1 MKNNKGYDFPEGL
14 LGMDIDDV
22 EAFLNTEFERV
33 TLVDE
38 KIADGCDDGQDE
50 YVMMRS
56 YDVEQEG
63 NVMYVRFFFGNNTRT
78 VASWHVI

>member
-1 MKNNKGYDFPEGL
+1 MKDNKEYDFPEGL

-22 EAFLNTEFERV
+22 EEFLNTEFERV
-33 TLVDE
+33 SLVDE
-38 KIADGCDDGQDE
+38 KIADGCDDGIDE

-56 YDVEQEG
+56 YDVEREG
-63 NVMYVRFFFGNNTRT
+63 NVMYARFFFGNNTRT

>member
-1 MKNNKGYDFPEGL
+1 MKDNKGYDFPEGL

-22 EAFLNTEFERV
+22 EEFLNREFERV

-38 KIADGCDDGQDE
+38 KIADGCDDGKDE

-56 YDVEQEG
+56 YDVEQGG
-63 NVMYVRFFFGNNTRT
+63 NVMYARLFFGNNSRT

>member
-22 EAFLNTEFERV
+22 EEFLNTEFERA

-50 YVMMRS
+50 YVMVRS
-56 YDVEQEG
+56 YGVEREG
-63 NVMYVRFFFGNNTRT
+63 NVMYARFFCGSNSRT

>member
-1 MKNNKGYDFPEGL
+1 MKDNKGYDFPEGL

-22 EAFLNTEFERV
+22 EEFLNTEFERV
-33 TLVDE
+33 SLVDE
-38 KIADGCDDGQDE
+38 KIADGCDDGKDE

-56 YDVEQEG
+56 YDVEREG
-63 NVMYVRFFFGNNTRT
+63 NVMYARIFFGNNTRT

>member
-1 MKNNKGYDFPEGL
+1 
-14 LGMDIDDV
+14 MDIDDV
-22 EAFLNTEFERV
+22 EEFLNTEFERV

-56 YDVEQEG
+56 YDVEQGG
-63 NVMYVRFFFGNNTRT
+63 NVMYARFFFGNNSRT

>member
-22 EAFLNTEFERV
+22 EEFLNTEFERV
-33 TLVDE
+33 SLVDE
-38 KIADGCDDGQDE
+38 KIADGCDDGKDE

-56 YDVEQEG
+56 YDVEREG
-63 NVMYVRFFFGNNTRT
+63 NVMYARIFFGNNTRT

>member
-1 MKNNKGYDFPEGL
+1 MKDNKGYDFPEGL

-22 EAFLNTEFERV
+22 EEFLNREFERV

-38 KIADGCDDGQDE
+38 KIADGCDDGKDE

-56 YDVEQEG
+56 YDVEQGG
-63 NVMYVRFFFGNNTRT
+63 NAMYARLFFGNNSRT

>member
-1 MKNNKGYDFPEGL
+1 MKDNKEYDFPEGL

-22 EAFLNTEFERV
+22 EEFLNTEFERV

-38 KIADGCDDGQDE
+38 KIADGCDDGKDE

-56 YDVEQEG
+56 YDVERGG
-63 NVMYVRFFFGNNTRT
+63 NVMYARLFFGNNSRT

>member
-1 MKNNKGYDFPEGL
+1 MKDNKGYDFPEGL

-22 EAFLNTEFERV
+22 EEFLNTEFERV

-38 KIADGCDDGQDE
+38 KIADGCDDGKDE

-56 YDVEQEG
+56 YDVEQGG
-63 NVMYVRFFFGNNTRT
+63 NLMYARLFFGNNSRT

>member
-1 MKNNKGYDFPEGL
+1 MKDNKGYDFPEGL

-22 EAFLNTEFERV
+22 EEFLNTEFERV
-33 TLVDE
+33 TFVDE

-56 YDVEQEG
+56 YDVEREG
-63 NVMYVRFFFGNNTRT
+63 KVMYARFFFFFFFRT

>member
-1 MKNNKGYDFPEGL
+1 MKDNKGYDFPEGL

-38 KIADGCDDGQDE
+38 KIADGCD
-50 YVMMRS
+50 
-56 YDVEQEG
+56 
-63 NVMYVRFFFGNNTRT
+63 
-78 VASWHVI
+78 